1 MLAKL
6 NDDNLYNI
14 LLYNTDINYVNNNLY
29 ISKYIYNLIINNYNI
44 IYKEYMKRYKNPNE
58 LKGFLKH

>member
-6 NDDNLYNI
+6 NNDNLYNI
-14 LLYNTDINYVNNNLY
+14 LLYNTDINYVNNNLH